1 MNNQLLVKLLRHFTQ
16 TQIPN
21 DANVKRNASVL
32 RLWFCCLSWNI
43 KFVDTKILLA
53 EGASLPGQN
62 LPKLQLVLLPRRYF
76 QTPGAIEPTYDEFQI
91 IEKRKKISYTQGS
104 LKKNKNQKV
113 KIF

>member
-21 DANVKRNASVL
+21 DANVKRNAIVL

-53 EGASLPGQN
+53 AEGASLPGQN
-62 LPKLQLVLLPRRYF
+62 LLKLQLVLLLRRYF
-76 QTPGAIEPTYDEFQI
+76 QIRGAIEPTYDEFQI
-91 IEKRKKISYTQGS
+91 IEKKENILHSGKP
-104 LKKNKNQKV
+104 
-113 KIF
+113 